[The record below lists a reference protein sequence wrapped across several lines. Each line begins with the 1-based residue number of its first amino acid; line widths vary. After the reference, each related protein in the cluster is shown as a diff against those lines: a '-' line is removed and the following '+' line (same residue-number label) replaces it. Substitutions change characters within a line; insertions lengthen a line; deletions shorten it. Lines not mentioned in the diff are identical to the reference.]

1 MGASKYL
8 NHPLN
13 RVWWQKGC
21 FNLIQFINFYFIL
34 KLYSHLCTLCNLLFS
49 LNIFRLLTSFTSG
62 IGNGRSIRTNITFGA
77 ENSGFANAPAAR
89 LFAVVPDR
97 SVRRTSASLT
107 DWKSSCTIVFYLFS
121 NQFPFPKQIISPTKA
136 FWAETS
142 QSFFWQVYTC
152 FPNTRLTAS
161 LWNVLFLTWKD
172 FRHSFCRLQ
181 K

>member
-1 MGASKYL
+1 MTILTNTIHNFFFHSKIVFVFM
-8 NHPLN
+8 HPL
-13 RVWWQKGC
+13 QLT
-21 FNLIQFINFYFIL
+21 FQSEHI
-34 KLYSHLCTLCNLLFS
+34 
-49 LNIFRLLTSFTSG
+49 RLLTSFTSG

-161 LWNVLFLTWKD
+161 LWNVLFFLTWKD